1 MSRTERLLE
10 LLIKIQAKPRFTVG
24 EIAEEFGVSRRTM
37 LRDLQALSAMGVP
50 LTATPGPGGGYMLIQ
65 RRRLLPLALTLEE
78 ALSMVLSYES
88 FLHYLQTPFAS
99 QSLPTTTKLRSALP
113 PDVVRELD
121 RLKRHVAVIERQQP
135 HEAPLLGELLRAALD
150 GAHVQISYDAL
161 SGVSERLIFPFGV
174 YASSGFWY
182 CACYDYKRQ
191 KYLSLR
197 ADRVLSL
204 ARVEGLER
212 LPHVDIAN
220 WISLVEGDA
229 TNGLRLRASVSQRG
243 MKSFDLQVL
252 FGKIEPDGHGCGVI
266 EAIIPESE
274 IEWYAAQLLPVGKEI
289 VITSPPQLIAAL
301 HRKAHE
307 VLALY
312 EKGTGH
318 RRPEGTGLMNP
329 GDIWL
334 EK

>member
-1 MSRTERLLE
+1 MAKTARLLE
-10 LLIKIQAKPRFTVG
+10 LLIKVQAKPHFTVG
-24 EIAEEFGVSRRTM
+24 EMAEEFGVSRRTM

-78 ALSMVLSYES
+78 ALGIVLSYES
-88 FLHYLQTPFAS
+88 FLHYLQTPFVA
-99 QSLPTTTKLRSALP
+99 QHLPTTTKLRSALP
-113 PDVVRELD
+113 PDVVKELD
-121 RLKRHVAVIERQQP
+121 RFKRHVAVIERQQP
-135 HEAPLLGELLRAALD
+135 YEAPLLGALLQAALD
-150 GAHVQISYDAL
+150 GAHVQITYEAL
-161 SGVSERLIFPFGV
+161 SGTSERMIFPFGV

-204 ARVEGLER
+204 ARVEGMER

-220 WISLVEGDA
+220 WIAFVEGGDN
-229 TNGLRLRASVSQRG
+229 NGLRLRASVSQRG
-243 MKSFDLQVL
+243 MKSFDLQTL
-252 FGKIEPDGHGCGVI
+252 FGKIEPDGHGGGVI
-266 EAIIPESE
+266 DTSIPETE

-289 VITSPPQLIAAL
+289 VISSPPQLIEAL
-301 HRKAHE
+301 RRRAYA

-312 EKGTGH
+312 EKDA
-318 RRPEGTGLMNP
+318 RQPSP
-329 GDIWL
+329 
-334 EK
+334 

>member
-1 MSRTERLLE
+1 MSRTARLLE
-10 LLIKIQAKPRFTVG
+10 LLIKVQAKPRFTVG
-24 EIAEEFGVSRRTM
+24 EIAEEFAVSRRTM

-50 LTATPGPGGGYMLIQ
+50 LTATPGPGGGYMLLQ

-78 ALSMVLSYES
+78 ALGIVLSYES
-88 FLHYLQTPFAS
+88 FLHYLQTPFAN

-135 HEAPLLGELLRAALD
+135 YEAPLLGELLRAALD
-150 GAHVQISYDAL
+150 EAHVQITYEAL
-161 SGVSERLIFPFGV
+161 SGVSERVIFPFGV

-197 ADRVLSL
+197 ADRVFSL
-204 ARVEGLER
+204 LRVAGLER
-212 LPHVDIAN
+212 LPHRDIAN

-229 TNGLRLRASVSQRG
+229 RDGLHLRASVSERG
-243 MKSFDLQVL
+243 MKNFDLQVL
-252 FGKIEPDGHGCGVI
+252 FGKIEPDGRGGGVI
-266 EAIIPESE
+266 EATIPEAE
-274 IEWYAAQLLPVGKEI
+274 IEWYAAQLLPVGREI

-301 HRKAHE
+301 RRKARD

-312 EKGTGH
+312 E
-318 RRPEGTGLMNP
+318 EGAGQP
-329 GDIWL
+329 SP
-334 EK
+334 

>member
-1 MSRTERLLE
+1 MSRTARLLE

-24 EIAEEFGVSRRTM
+24 EMAEEFGVSRRTM

-78 ALSMVLSYES
+78 ALGIILSYES
-88 FLHYLQTPFAS
+88 FLHYLQTPPARK
-99 QSLPTTTKLRSALP
+99 SLPATTKLRNALP

-135 HEAPLLGELLRAALD
+135 YEAPLLGALLQTALD
-150 GAHVQISYDAL
+150 GTHVQIRYDAV

-212 LPHVDIAN
+212 LPHVDVAN
-220 WISLVEGDA
+220 WIALVEGGDER
-229 TNGLRLRASVSQRG
+229 GLRLRASVSQRG

-252 FGKIEPDGHGCGVI
+252 FGKIEPDGHGGGVI
-266 EAIIPESE
+266 DTIIPEIE

-289 VITSPPQLIAAL
+289 VIISPPQLIEAL
-301 HRKAHE
+301 RRRASD

-312 EKGTGH
+312 K
-318 RRPEGTGLMNP
+318 N
-329 GDIWL
+329 
-334 EK
+334 

>member
-1 MSRTERLLE
+1 MSRTARLLE
-10 LLIKIQAKPRFTVG
+10 LLIKVQAKPRFTVG

-50 LTATPGPGGGYMLIQ
+50 LTATPGPGGGYVLIQ

-78 ALSMVLSYES
+78 ALGIVLSYES
-88 FLHYLQTPFAS
+88 FLHYLQTPFAN

-135 HEAPLLGELLRAALD
+135 YEAPLLGELLRAALD
-150 GAHVQISYDAL
+150 GAHVQITYEAL
-161 SGVSERLIFPFGV
+161 SGVSERVIFPFGV

-204 ARVEGLER
+204 LRVEGLER
-212 LPHVDIAN
+212 LPHRDIAN
-220 WISLVEGDA
+220 WIAFVEGDA
-229 TNGLRLRASVSQRG
+229 KDGLRLRASVSQRG
-243 MKSFDLQVL
+243 MKNFDLQVL
-252 FGKIEPDGHGCGVI
+252 FGKIAPDGHGGGVI
-266 EAIIPESE
+266 EALIPEAE
-274 IEWYAAQLLPVGKEI
+274 IEWYAAQFLPVGKEI
-289 VITSPPQLIAAL
+289 VITSPPQLIAEL
-301 HRKAHE
+301 RRKARD

-312 EKGTGH
+312 E
-318 RRPEGTGLMNP
+318 EGTGQP
-329 GDIWL
+329 SP
-334 EK
+334 

>member
-1 MSRTERLLE
+1 MSRTARLLE
-10 LLIKIQAKPRFTVG
+10 LLIKVQAKPRFTVG
-24 EIAEEFGVSRRTM
+24 EMAEEFGVSRRTM

-78 ALSMVLSYES
+78 ALGIVLSYES
-88 FLHYLQTPFAS
+88 FLQYLQTPFAN

-135 HEAPLLGELLRAALD
+135 YEAPLLGELLRSALD
-150 GAHVQISYDAL
+150 EAHVQITYEAL
-161 SGVSERLIFPFGV
+161 SGVSERVIFPFGV

-204 ARVEGLER
+204 LRVEGLER

-220 WISLVEGDA
+220 WIAFVEGEAKD
-229 TNGLRLRASVSQRG
+229 GLRLRALVSERG
-243 MKSFDLQVL
+243 IKSFELQVL
-252 FGKIEPDGHGCGVI
+252 FGKIEPDGRGGGVI
-266 EAIIPESE
+266 EVTIPETE

-289 VITSPPQLIAAL
+289 VITSPSQLIAAL
-301 HRKAHE
+301 RRKARD
-307 VLALY
+307 VLTLY
-312 EKGTGH
+312 EKDTGQ
-318 RRPEGTGLMNP
+318 PSP
-329 GDIWL
+329 
-334 EK
+334 

>member
-1 MSRTERLLE
+1 MSRTARLLE
-10 LLIKIQAKPRFTVG
+10 LLIKVQAKPRFTVG
-24 EIAEEFGVSRRTM
+24 EMAEEFGVSRRTM

-50 LTATPGPGGGYMLIQ
+50 LTSTPGPGGGYMLIQ

-78 ALSMVLSYES
+78 ALGIVLSYES
-88 FLHYLQTPFAS
+88 FIHYLQTPFIK
-99 QSLPTTTKLRSALP
+99 QHLPTTMKLRSALP
-113 PDVVRELD
+113 PDVVKELD

-135 HEAPLLGELLRAALD
+135 YEAPLLGALLQAALD

-161 SGVSERLIFPFGV
+161 SGISERVIFPFGV

-191 KYLSLR
+191 KHLSLR

-220 WISLVEGDA
+220 WISFVEGGDY
-229 TNGLRLRASVSQRG
+229 NGLRLRASVSGWG
-243 MKSFDLQVL
+243 MKSFDLQTL
-252 FGKIEPDGHGCGVI
+252 FGKIEPDGQGGGVI
-266 EAIIPESE
+266 ETTIPEAE
-274 IEWYAAQLLPVGKEI
+274 IEWYATQLLPVGKEI
-289 VITSPPQLIAAL
+289 VITSPPQLVEAL
-301 HRKAHE
+301 RRRAYD

-312 EKGTGH
+312 K
-318 RRPEGTGLMNP
+318 N
-329 GDIWL
+329 
-334 EK
+334 